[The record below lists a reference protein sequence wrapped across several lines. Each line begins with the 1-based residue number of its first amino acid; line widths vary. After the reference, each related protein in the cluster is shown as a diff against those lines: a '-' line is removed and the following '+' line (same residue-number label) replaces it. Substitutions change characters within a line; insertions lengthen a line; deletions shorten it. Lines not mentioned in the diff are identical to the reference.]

1 MLLQY
6 NPPYTL
12 PWLRRNEVGLVIAPP
27 ADAAEAGA
35 AEAGAAEAGAD
46 SEPAE
51 EEAEV
56 EGPEM
61 IIDPEEDTSPSD

>member
-1 MLLQY
+1 MGRYVLLQY

-35 AEAGAAEAGAD
+35 AEAGAD

-51 EEAEV
+51 EGAEV

>member
-35 AEAGAAEAGAD
+35 AEAGAD

-51 EEAEV
+51 EGAEV